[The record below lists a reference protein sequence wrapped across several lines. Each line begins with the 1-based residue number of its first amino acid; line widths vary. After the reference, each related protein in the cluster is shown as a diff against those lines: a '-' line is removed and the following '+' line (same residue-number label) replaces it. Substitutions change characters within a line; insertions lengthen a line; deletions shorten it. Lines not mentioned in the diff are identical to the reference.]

1 MKRIKT
7 IKLEQFIA
15 GIAVISLISILIM
28 GLNSCGSNR
37 TAHCDAYGQND
48 IDNGSISEDE
58 GS

>member
-15 GIAVISLISILIM
+15 GIAVVSLVSILII
-28 GLNSCGSNR
+28 GLNSCGTGHVS
-37 TAHCDAYGQND
+37 CDAYGQND